1 VPAITY
7 SGSVRALTDD
17 SGAGILEYGLV
28 LSLVALLAIAALL
41 MLGGDSSRSLSRSG
55 NSFVTADP
63 SLATP

>member
-1 VPAITY
+1 
-7 SGSVRALTDD
+7 
-17 SGAGILEYGLV
+17 V

>member
-1 VPAITY
+1 MRV
-7 SGSVRALTDD
+7 LTDD

-41 MLGGDSSRSLSRSG
+41 MLGGDSNRSLSRSG

-63 SLATP
+63 SVATP

>member
-1 VPAITY
+1 
-7 SGSVRALTDD
+7 VRVLTDD

-41 MLGGDSSRSLSRSG
+41 MLGGDSSTSLRRSG

-63 SLATP
+63 SVATP